1 MKTLILNPF
10 QRYSEKKILLF
21 GIPITIIG
29 SFFGWY
35 FNARFDGVIDLH
47 FVKSILPFQPFFDNL
62 IALFCLNLVLIGL
75 GKYFN
80 PKTRSIDILATTTI
94 ARTPIYLLTIFNV
107 NNSIFNISQ
116 RLLLATQSKKIEAIA
131 IADLVVVLFF
141 AMLSMAAIAWFFII
155 LWNGF
160 KTATNAKGI
169 QSIVLFVIAI
179 IIAEIINKVFI
190 YFFKL

>member
-1 MKTLILNPF
+1 MRTLLFDPF

-21 GIPITIIG
+21 GIPITFFG
-29 SFFGWY
+29 SFLGWY

-47 FVKSILPFQPFFDNL
+47 FVKSIFPFQPFFDNL

-80 PKTRSIDILATTTI
+80 PKTRIVDVVAATTI

-116 RLLLATQSKKIEAIA
+116 RLLLATQAQKIEVIA
-131 IADLVVVLFF
+131 IADLVIILFF
-141 AMLSMAAIAWFFII
+141 ATVSMAAIAWFFII

-169 QSIVLFVIAI
+169 QKIVVFVIAV
-179 IIAEIINKVFI
+179 IIAEIINKVLI
-190 YFFKL
+190 YLF